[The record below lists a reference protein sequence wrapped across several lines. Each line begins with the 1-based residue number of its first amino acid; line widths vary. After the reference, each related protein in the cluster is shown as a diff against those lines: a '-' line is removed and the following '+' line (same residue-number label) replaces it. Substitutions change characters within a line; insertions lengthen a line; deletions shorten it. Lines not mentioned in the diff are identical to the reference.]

1 MLKKIDP
8 RLRRYGVAVLAVASA
23 GVLTLWLFP
32 HIQPHISPLF
42 FAAVMLSSWYG
53 GLKPGL
59 LATVLSTLTIS
70 YFFISPFH
78 SVLFGGGDI
87 LRLAVFGLVALFI
100 SWIGAELKAAKQRA
114 ERNRLKVRAS
124 EERYRSIVETANEGI
139 WLLDAQLRIEYV
151 NQRLA
156 EMFGY
161 GVEEMLGRSIFD
173 FMDEEARIQ
182 IEQSLERGNP
192 GIKEQFDFRYRRK
205 DGSTLWAIVSTNLI
219 FNEGGISDAKG
230 EAMPKAIAM
239 LTDVTERKAAEE
251 ELKRYQL
258 LSQHSRDIVLYVQL
272 DGQIIEANQAAIQA
286 YGYSK
291 SELLSLKI
299 NNLRA
304 PETLDLID
312 SQLKQA
318 DKQGILFETIHCRK
332 NGTFFPVEVSAQ
344 SLLIGDRKIVLS
356 IIRDITERKQAEAL
370 LRNSEERYRAFIE
383 QSSEGIWRFELEQPI
398 PIELSEDEQIKHF
411 YQYGYLA
418 ECNRV
423 MAQMYGFNSTEEII
437 GVRLETFL
445 IPSEP
450 HNLEYLRAFI
460 QSGYRLNDAESYEV
474 DKEGNSKYFLN
485 NLVGIVENGFLV
497 RAWGS
502 QRDISESLRQATLRK
517 QAEENSRQLANE
529 LQEQASTLDAI
540 LSASVDHIYIFDRE
554 GRYKYVS
561 TGGAQVVGF
570 EPSELVG
577 KTWRDIGLPEEI
589 MSRFDAHREEVIA
602 TGEPIR
608 KENEFLTA
616 SGLQHY
622 EYIVAPLHNQDK
634 SIKGLVVISRDIT
647 QRKQAEAALRE
658 SETRARRLIESN
670 IIGVII
676 ADFSG
681 NILEANDVFCNI
693 VGYTQEEVLSGK
705 ANWAEMTPPE
715 YRHLDMQ
722 AMEEMQQ
729 KGSHT
734 PFEKEYIRKDGTRVP
749 VLVGTGYLG
758 GSNQSG
764 VGFAIDLSES
774 LRHATLR
781 KRAEQELRISETR
794 FRALVDQSPLSTQIM
809 APDGRI
815 IQVNRAWEKL
825 WGITLDQIPE
835 YNLLQD
841 HQLVAKGIMPY
852 IQRAF
857 AGEAVEMP
865 PIVYDVAELGDYQ
878 DQERWT
884 QAFIYPVKDEAGN
897 ICEVVLVH
905 EDITEHIRVEEALR
919 ESEERFRTFFEEAP
933 IGISVVDLN
942 GRFVKINKT
951 YCEMLGYPEQE
962 LSQLTFADITHP
974 EDVEKDWRYIEQIFK
989 GEVASYQIEKRYI
1002 KKNGEILWIN
1012 LTATAIFD
1020 REGKACYGLGMVE
1033 DISESRRHATL
1044 RKRTEEA
1051 LQATNQTLDS
1061 LIQACPLGITVLSL
1075 EDGTVKLWN
1084 PADERI
1090 FGWSEQEVV
1099 GRFLPSILEDKRDEF
1114 LAQLDA
1120 IEHGRTLTAI
1130 ETRRRKKDGSLVD
1143 ISVWACPVRDAQ
1155 GNLSCM
1161 SIVADISDRKQL
1173 EQERNQLLL
1182 NEQQRATQ
1190 LRGLADAALAINS
1203 TLSIEQR
1210 LQAIAE
1216 QARTIIGAHQSH
1228 ANLKVN
1234 QDWAQSINA
1243 ISLSDKYAPRR
1254 EFLEKLDGTGIYSLV
1269 CQRNRPMRLTQA
1281 ELEAHP
1287 AWKEFGTADNSPMR
1301 GWLAAPLIGH
1311 NGNNIGLIHLSDKYE
1326 GDFSEQDEAIFV
1338 QLAQM
1343 ASVAVENARLYREAQ
1358 EANRTK
1364 DEFLATLSHE
1374 LRTPLNAML
1383 GWTQLLRTRKFDAAT
1398 VARALETIDRNTRA
1412 LSQLIEDVL
1421 DVSRII
1427 TGKLR
1432 LNVRPIELVPVIE
1445 AAIDTVLPAAEAKNI
1460 QIDARCDRSA
1470 GIILGDSARLQ
1481 QVFWNLLSNAVKFT
1495 PKGGRIEV
1503 KLSVEIGNG
1512 NEHPIS
1518 NYAQIRV
1525 TDTGQG
1531 ISADFLPYVFERFR
1545 QADGTTTRSHGGLG
1559 LGLAI
1564 VRHLVE
1570 LQGGTV
1576 CAQSPGLGLGTTFIV
1591 NLPLRTDEVRKR
1603 KDELDSHLPLSS
1615 GNFASPVSLDGLR
1628 VLIVDDEADAR
1639 EVLIAILEQYQAQV
1653 TAVTGAGEALE
1664 ALHRLQTDI
1673 LVSDIGMPGEDGYA
1687 LIRKV
1692 RALDTQSGK
1701 IPAVCLSAY
1710 ASAEDR
1716 TKALQA
1722 GFQVHI
1728 PKPVNPAELATAIAN
1743 LTGRIQA

>member
-1 MLKKIDP
+1 MLKKINP
-8 RLRRYGVAVLAVASA
+8 RLRRYCVAVLAVASA
-23 GVLTLWLFP
+23 MLLTLWILP

-42 FAAVMLSSWYG
+42 FAAVMLSAWYG
-53 GLKPGL
+53 GWKPGL
-59 LATVLSTLTIS
+59 LATVLSTVTIT
-70 YFFISPFH
+70 YFFIPPFH
-78 SVLFGGGDI
+78 SLLFGWGDI
-87 LRLAVFGLVALFI
+87 LRLAVFGFVALFI
-100 SWIGAELKAAKQRA
+100 SSLSAELKAAKQRA
-114 ERNRLKVRAS
+114 EINLLKVRAS

-139 WLLDAQLRIEYV
+139 WLVDAQLRIEYV

-161 GVEEMLGRSIFD
+161 GVEEMLDRPIFD
-173 FMDEEARIQ
+173 FMDEEARIH
-182 IEQSLERGNP
+182 IERYLERGKR
-192 GIKEQFDFRYRRK
+192 GIKEQFDFRFRRK

-219 FNEGGISDAKG
+219 FNEDGEFSGAKG
-230 EAMPKAIAM
+230 ETMPKAIAM

-258 LSQHSRDIVLYVQL
+258 LSQHSRDIVLYVHL
-272 DGQIIEANQAAIQA
+272 DGQIIEANQAAIKA

-291 SELLSLKI
+291 LELLSLKI

-304 PETLDLID
+304 PQTQDLIA
-312 SQLKQA
+312 QQIEQA
-318 DKQGILFETIHCRK
+318 DTQGILFETIHCRK
-332 NGTFFPVEVSAQ
+332 DGSFFPVEVSAQ
-344 SLLIGDRKIVLS
+344 SLGIGDKKIILS

-383 QSSEGIWRFELEQPI
+383 RSSEGIWRFELEQPI
-398 PIELSEDEQIKHF
+398 SIELAEDEQIQHF

-418 ECNRV
+418 ECNHV
-423 MAQMYGFNSTEEII
+423 MAQMYGFDSAEEII
-437 GVRLETFL
+437 GVRLENFL

-450 HNLEYLRAFI
+450 NNIEYLRAFI
-460 QSGYRLNDAESYEV
+460 QSDYQLNDAESYEV
-474 DKEGNSKYFLN
+474 DKKGNSKYFLN

-497 RAWGS
+497 RAWGT
-502 QRDISESLRQATLRK
+502 QRDISDRK
-517 QAEENSRQLANE
+517 RVEENSRHLANE

-540 LSASVDHIYIFDRE
+540 LSASVDHIYIFDSE

-570 EPSELVG
+570 QPSDLVG

-589 MSRFDAHREEVIA
+589 ITQFDAHRQEVISR
-602 TGEPIR
+602 GEPIR
-608 KENEFLTA
+608 NENDFLSA

-634 SIKGLVVISRDIT
+634 SIKGIAIISRDIT

-658 SETRARRLIESN
+658 SEARARRLIESN
-670 IIGVII
+670 IIGVIV

-681 NILEANDVFCNI
+681 NILEANDAFCDI

-705 ANWAEMTPPE
+705 VSWAQITPPE

-729 KGSHT
+729 TGTHT

-749 VLVGTGYLG
+749 ILVGTSYLG
-758 GSNQSG
+758 DSNQIG
-764 VGFAIDLSES
+764 VGFAIDLSD
-774 LRHATLR
+774 R

-815 IQVNRAWEKL
+815 LQVNRAWEQL

-835 YNLLQD
+835 YNLLKD
-841 HQLVAKGIMPY
+841 EQLVAKGIMPY

-857 AGEAVEMP
+857 AGEAAAIP
-865 PIVYDVAELGDYQ
+865 PIIYDVAELGDYQ
-878 DQERWT
+878 NQERWT
-884 QAFIYPVKDEAGN
+884 QSFIYPVKDETGN

-905 EDITEHIRVEEALR
+905 ENITERIRAEERLR
-919 ESEERFRTFFEEAP
+919 ESEERFRKFFEEAP

-942 GRFVKINKT
+942 GRLVKMNKT
-951 YCEMLGYPEQE
+951 YCEMLGYPEEE

-974 EDVEKDWRYIEQIFK
+974 EDVEKDWRYAKQIFK
-989 GEVASYQIEKRYI
+989 GELACYQIEKRYI
-1002 KKNGEILWIN
+1002 QKNGEILWIH
-1012 LTATAIFD
+1012 LTATAIFNG
-1020 REGKACYGLGMVE
+1020 EGKACYGLGMVE
-1033 DISESRRHATL
+1033 
-1044 RKRTEEA
+1044 
-1051 LQATNQTLDS
+1051 
-1061 LIQACPLGITVLSL
+1061 
-1075 EDGTVKLWN
+1075 
-1084 PADERI
+1084 
-1090 FGWSEQEVV
+1090 
-1099 GRFLPSILEDKRDEF
+1099 
-1114 LAQLDA
+1114 
-1120 IEHGRTLTAI
+1120 
-1130 ETRRRKKDGSLVD
+1130 
-1143 ISVWACPVRDAQ
+1143 
-1155 GNLSCM
+1155 
-1161 SIVADISDRKQL
+1161 DISDRKQL

-1203 TLSIEQR
+1203 TLSIDRR

-1216 QARTIIGAHQSH
+1216 QARTIIGAHQSVT
-1228 ANLKVN
+1228 NLSGN
-1234 QDWAQSINA
+1234 QDWAQSLNA
-1243 ISLSDKYAPRR
+1243 ISLSDKYAAWR
-1254 EFLEKLDGTGIYSLV
+1254 ESLEKLDGTGIYSLV
-1269 CQRNRPMRLTQA
+1269 CQRNRPMRMTQA
-1281 ELEAHP
+1281 ELEADP
-1287 AWKEFGTADNSPMR
+1287 AWQEFSTSAGKYPPMR
-1301 GWLAAPLIGH
+1301 GWLAAPLTGH
-1311 NGNNIGLIHLSDKYE
+1311 NGNNIGLIQLSDKYE
-1326 GDFSEQDEAIFV
+1326 GDFTEQDEAIFV

-1358 EANRTK
+1358 EANRIK

-1398 VARALETIDRNTRA
+1398 AARALETIDRNTRA

-1460 QIDARCDRSA
+1460 QIESRCDRSV
-1470 GIILGDSARLQ
+1470 GLILGDAARLQ
-1481 QVFWNLLSNAVKFT
+1481 QVVWNLLANAVKFT
-1495 PKGGRIEV
+1495 PKAGRIEV
-1503 KLSVEIGNG
+1503 QLSVVMGNG
-1512 NEHPIS
+1512 NEHPIT

-1531 ISADFLPYVFERFR
+1531 ISDDFLPYVFERFR

-1576 CAQSPGLGLGTTFIV
+1576 RAQSPGLGLGATFIV
-1591 NLPLRTDEVRKR
+1591 NLPLRTDEAGR
-1603 KDELDSHLPLSS
+1603 KDELNSHLHLSS
-1615 GNFASPVSLDGLR
+1615 VNFASPVTLDGLR

-1639 EVLIAILEQYQAQV
+1639 EVLIAILEQYRAQV

-1664 ALHRLQTDI
+1664 ALHRLQPDI

-1692 RALDTQSGK
+1692 RALDTQGGK
-1701 IPAVCLSAY
+1701 IPAVALTAY
-1710 ASAEDR
+1710 ARAEDR
-1716 TKALQA
+1716 TKALLA
-1722 GFQVHI
+1722 GFQLHI

-1743 LTGRIQA
+1743 LTGRMGK

>member
-1 MLKKIDP
+1 MLKKINP

-23 GVLTLWLFP
+23 GVLTLWLLP

-70 YFFISPFH
+70 YFFIPPFH

-87 LRLAVFGLVALFI
+87 LRVAVFGLVALFI
-100 SWIGAELKAAKQRA
+100 SWLSAELKAAKQRS
-114 ERNRLKVRAS
+114 ERDLLKVRAS

-161 GVEEMLGRSIFD
+161 GVKEMLGRPIFD

-182 IEQSLERGNP
+182 LEQSLERGKQ

-219 FNEGGISDAKG
+219 FNEGGVSDANG

-272 DGQIIEANQAAIQA
+272 DGQIIEANQAAVQA
-286 YGYSK
+286 YRYAK

-299 NNLRA
+299 NDLRA
-304 PETLDLID
+304 PQTHDLIA
-312 SQLKQA
+312 QQIEQA
-318 DKQGILFETIHCRK
+318 DKEGILFETIHYRK
-332 NGTFFPVEVSAQ
+332 DGSHFPVEVSAQ
-344 SLLIGDRKIVLS
+344 SIAIGDEKIVLS
-356 IIRDITERKQAEAL
+356 IIRDITERKQAEVL

-383 QSSEGIWRFELEQPI
+383 RSSEGIWRFELEQPI
-398 PIELSEDEQIKHF
+398 PIEVTEDEQIQRF

-418 ECNRV
+418 ECNHV
-423 MAQMYGFNSTEEII
+423 MAQMYGFDTAEEII
-437 GVRLETFL
+437 GVRLEDFL

-450 HNLEYLRAFI
+450 HNIEYLRAFI
-460 QSGYRLNDAESYEV
+460 QSGYRLNNAESYEV
-474 DKEGNSKYFLN
+474 DKEGNAKYFLN

-497 RAWGS
+497 RAWGT
-502 QRDISESLRQATLRK
+502 QQDISERK
-517 QAEENSRQLANE
+517 RAEENSRHLANE

-561 TGGAQVVGF
+561 TGGAQTVGF
-570 EPSELVG
+570 QPSELVG

-589 MSRFDAHREEVIA
+589 MTRFDAHREEVIA

-608 KENEFLTA
+608 NDNAFLSA

-634 SIKGLVVISRDIT
+634 SIKGIVVISRDIT
-647 QRKQAEAALRE
+647 QRKQAEEALRE
-658 SETRARRLIESN
+658 SEARARRLIESN
-670 IIGVII
+670 IIGVIV

-715 YRHLDMQ
+715 YRHLDVQ

-729 KGSHT
+729 TGTHT

-749 VLVGTGYLG
+749 VLVGTGYID
-758 GSNQSG
+758 GSNQMG

-835 YNLLQD
+835 YNLLKD
-841 HQLVAKGIMPY
+841 EQLVAKGIMPY

-857 AGEAVEMP
+857 AGEAVAIP
-865 PIVYDVAELGDYQ
+865 PIIYDVSELGNYQ
-878 DQERWT
+878 DQEPWT
-884 QAFIYPVKDEAGN
+884 QSFIYPVKDEAGN
-897 ICEVVLVH
+897 IREVVLVH
-905 EDITEHIRVEEALR
+905 EDITERIRAEEALR

-942 GRFVKINKT
+942 GRFVKMNKT

-974 EDVEKDWRYIEQIFK
+974 EDVEKDWRYIDQIFK
-989 GEVASYQIEKRYI
+989 GELARYQLEKRYI

-1012 LTATAIFD
+1012 LTATVIFD

-1033 DISESRRHATL
+1033 DIGD

-1084 PADERI
+1084 PADEQI

-1099 GRFLPSILEDKRDEF
+1099 GCFLPSILEDKRDEF

-1120 IEHGRTLTAI
+1120 IEQGGTLTAI
-1130 ETRRRKKDGSLVD
+1130 ETRRRKKDGSVVD

-1190 LRGLADAALAINS
+1190 LRALADAALAINS
-1203 TLSIEQR
+1203 TLSIDQR

-1228 ANLKVN
+1228 ANLRVN

-1243 ISLSDKYAPRR
+1243 ISLSEKYAPWR
-1254 EFLEKLDGTGIYSLV
+1254 ESPEKLDDTGIYSLV

-1287 AWKEFGTADNSPMR
+1287 AWKEFGTADKYPPLR

-1311 NGNNIGLIHLSDKYE
+1311 NGKNIGLIHLSDKYE

-1398 VARALETIDRNTRA
+1398 VARALETIDRNTKA

-1460 QIDARCDRSA
+1460 QIDARCDRSV
-1470 GIILGDSARLQ
+1470 GLILGDSARLQ

-1503 KLSVEIGNG
+1503 QLSVEIGEG
-1512 NEHPIS
+1512 NEDPIP

-1591 NLPLRTDEVRKR
+1591 NLPLRTDEVGKR
-1603 KDELDSHLPLSS
+1603 KDELDSPLHASS

-1639 EVLIAILEQYQAQV
+1639 EVLIAILAQYQAQV
-1653 TAVTGAGEALE
+1653 TAVTGADEALE
-1664 ALHRLQTDI
+1664 ALHRLQPDI

-1716 TKALQA
+1716 TKALLA

-1743 LTGRIQA
+1743 LTGRIGK

>member
-1 MLKKIDP
+1 MLKKINP

-23 GVLTLWLFP
+23 GVLTLWLLP

-59 LATVLSTLTIS
+59 LATILSTLTIT
-70 YFFISPFH
+70 YFFIPPRY

-100 SWIGAELKAAKQRA
+100 SWLSAELKAAKQRS
-114 ERNRLKVRAS
+114 ERDLLKVRAS

-161 GVEEMLGRSIFD
+161 GVKEMLGRPIFD

-182 IEQSLERGNP
+182 LEQSLERGKQ
-192 GIKEQFDFRYRRK
+192 GINEQFDFRYRRK
-205 DGSTLWAIVSTNLI
+205 DGSMLWAIVSTNLI
-219 FNEGGISDAKG
+219 FNEGGVSDAKG

-258 LSQHSRDIVLYVQL
+258 LSQHSRDIVLYVHT

-286 YGYSK
+286 YGYAK

-299 NNLRA
+299 NDLRA
-304 PETLDLID
+304 PETHDLIA
-312 SQLKQA
+312 QQIEQA
-318 DKQGILFETIHCRK
+318 DKQGILFETIHYRK
-332 NGTFFPVEVSAQ
+332 DGSHFPVEVSAQ
-344 SLLIGDRKIVLS
+344 SLAIGDKKIILS

-383 QSSEGIWRFELEQPI
+383 RSSEGIWRFELEQPI
-398 PIELSEDEQIKHF
+398 PIELTEDEQIQLF

-423 MAQMYGFNSTEEII
+423 MAQMYGFDSVEEII
-437 GVRLETFL
+437 GVRLENFL

-450 HNLEYLRAFI
+450 NNVEYLRAFI
-460 QSGYRLNDAESYEV
+460 QSGYRLNNAESYEV
-474 DKEGNSKYFLN
+474 DKEGNAKYFLN

-497 RAWGS
+497 RAWGT
-502 QRDISESLRQATLRK
+502 QQDISDRK
-517 QAEENSRQLANE
+517 RAEENSRHLANE

-561 TGGAQVVGF
+561 TGGAQTVGF
-570 EPSELVG
+570 QPRELVG

-589 MSRFDAHREEVIA
+589 MTRFDAHREEVIA

-608 KENEFLTA
+608 KENDFLSAT
-616 SGLQHY
+616 GLQHY
-622 EYIVAPLHNQDK
+622 EYIVAPLHNQDQ
-634 SIKGLVVISRDIT
+634 SIKGIAVISRDIT

-670 IIGVII
+670 IIGVIV

-715 YRHLDMQ
+715 YRHLDVQ

-729 KGSHT
+729 TGTHT

-749 VLVGTGYLG
+749 VLVGTGYID
-758 GSNQSG
+758 GSNQMG

-841 HQLVAKGIMPY
+841 EQLVAKGIMPY

-857 AGEAVEMP
+857 AGEAVAIP
-865 PIVYDVAELGDYQ
+865 PIIYDVSELGNYQ
-878 DQERWT
+878 DQEPWT
-884 QAFIYPVKDEAGN
+884 QSFIYPVKDETGN
-897 ICEVVLVH
+897 IREVVLVH
-905 EDITEHIRVEEALR
+905 EDITERIRAEEALR

-933 IGISVVDLN
+933 IGISVVGLN
-942 GRFVKINKT
+942 GRFVKMNKT

-962 LSQLTFADITHP
+962 LTQLTFADITHP
-974 EDVEKDWRYIEQIFK
+974 EDVEKDWRYIDQIFK
-989 GEVASYQIEKRYI
+989 GELARYQLEKRYI

-1033 DISESRRHATL
+1033 DIGD

-1061 LIQACPLGITVLSL
+1061 LIQACPLGITVLSI

-1099 GRFLPSILEDKRDEF
+1099 GCFLPSILEDKRDEF

-1120 IEHGRTLTAI
+1120 IEQGGTLTAI
-1130 ETRRRKKDGSLVD
+1130 ETRRRKKDGSVVD

-1190 LRGLADAALAINS
+1190 LRALADAALAINS

-1228 ANLKVN
+1228 ANLRVN

-1243 ISLSDKYAPRR
+1243 ISLSEKYAPWR
-1254 EFLEKLDGTGIYSLV
+1254 ESPEKLDDTGIYSLV

-1287 AWKEFGTADNSPMR
+1287 AWKEFGTADNYPPMR

-1311 NGNNIGLIHLSDKYE
+1311 NGKNIGLIHLSDKYE

-1383 GWTQLLRTRKFDAAT
+1383 GWTQLLRTRKFDTAT
-1398 VARALETIDRNTRA
+1398 VARALETIDRNTKA

-1460 QIDARCDRSA
+1460 QIDSRCDRSV
-1470 GIILGDSARLQ
+1470 GLILGDSARLQ

-1503 KLSVEIGNG
+1503 QLSVDIGNG
-1512 NEHPIS
+1512 NEHPIP
-1518 NYAQIRV
+1518 NYAQIKV

-1576 CAQSPGLGLGTTFIV
+1576 RAQSPGLGLGTTFIV
-1591 NLPLRTDEVRKR
+1591 NLPLRTDEAGQK
-1603 KDELDSHLPLSS
+1603 KDELDSQLHLSS
-1615 GNFASPVSLDGLR
+1615 GNFASPATLDGLR

-1653 TAVTGAGEALE
+1653 TAVTGAEEALE
-1664 ALHRLQTDI
+1664 ALHRLQPDI

-1743 LTGRIQA
+1743 LTGRIGK

>member
-1 MLKKIDP
+1 MLKKINP

-23 GVLTLWLFP
+23 GVLTLWLLP

-53 GLKPGL
+53 GSKPGL

-70 YFFISPFH
+70 YFFIPPFH

-87 LRLAVFGLVALFI
+87 LRVAVFGLVALFI
-100 SWIGAELKAAKQRA
+100 SWLSAELKAAKHRS
-114 ERNRLKVRAS
+114 EKNILKVRAS

-139 WLLDAQLRIEYV
+139 WLLDAQMRIEYV

-161 GVEEMLGRSIFD
+161 GVEEMLGRPIFD

-182 IEQSLERGNP
+182 LEQSLERGKQ
-192 GIKEQFDFRYRRK
+192 GINEQFDFRYRRK

-219 FNEGGISDAKG
+219 FHEGGVSDAKG

-258 LSQHSRDIVLYVQL
+258 LSQHSRDIVLYIQL
-272 DGQIIEANQAAIQA
+272 DGQIIEANQAAVKA

-291 SELLSLKI
+291 SELISLKI
-299 NNLRA
+299 NDLRA
-304 PETLDLID
+304 PQTRDLIA
-312 SQLKQA
+312 QQIEQA
-318 DKQGILFETIHCRK
+318 DKEGILFETIHYRK
-332 NGTFFPVEVSAQ
+332 DGSSFPVEVSAQ
-344 SLLIGDRKIVLS
+344 SLVIGNKKIVLS

-383 QSSEGIWRFELEQPI
+383 RSSEGIWRFELEQPI
-398 PIELSEDEQIKHF
+398 PIEVTEDEQIQRF
-411 YQYGYLA
+411 YQHGYLA

-423 MAQMYGFNSTEEII
+423 MAQMYGFSSVEEII
-437 GVRLETFL
+437 GVRLEDFL

-450 HNLEYLRAFI
+450 HNIEYLRAFI
-460 QSGYRLNDAESYEV
+460 QSGYRLSDAESYEV
-474 DKEGNSKYFLN
+474 DKEGNPKYFLN

-497 RAWGS
+497 RAWGT
-502 QRDISESLRQATLRK
+502 QQDISESLRHATLRK
-517 QAEENSRQLANE
+517 QAEEKSRQLANE

-554 GRYKYVS
+554 GRYQYVS
-561 TGGAQVVGF
+561 AGGAQVVGF
-570 EPSELVG
+570 QPSELVG

-589 MSRFDAHREEVIA
+589 MSRFDAHREEVIS

-608 KENEFLTA
+608 NENEFLGA

-634 SIKGLVVISRDIT
+634 SIKGIVVISRDIT
-647 QRKQAEAALRE
+647 QRKQAEEALRE
-658 SETRARRLIESN
+658 SEARARRLIESN

-715 YRHLDMQ
+715 YRHLDLQ
-722 AMEEMQQ
+722 AMEAMQQ
-729 KGSHT
+729 TGTHT

-758 GSNQSG
+758 GANKIG

-781 KRAEQELRISETR
+781 KRAEQELRVSEAR

-809 APDGRI
+809 ALDGRI
-815 IQVNRAWEKL
+815 LQVNQAWEKL
-825 WGITLDQIPE
+825 WGITLDQLSE

-841 HQLVAKGIMPY
+841 EQLVAKGIMPY
-852 IQRAF
+852 IQKAF
-857 AGEAVEMP
+857 AGEATAMP
-865 PIVYDVAELGDYQ
+865 PIIYYVSELGDFHK
-878 DQERWT
+878 QERWT
-884 QAFIYPVKDEAGN
+884 QAFIYPVKDETGN
-897 ICEVVLVH
+897 IREVVLVH
-905 EDITEHIRVEEALR
+905 EDITERVRAEEALR
-919 ESEERFRTFFEEAP
+919 ESEERFRKFFEEAP
-933 IGISVVDLN
+933 IGISVVDIN
-942 GRFVKINKT
+942 GRLVKMNKT

-962 LSQLTFADITHP
+962 LSQLTFTEITHP
-974 EDVEKDWRYIEQIFK
+974 EDVEKDWRYTEQLFT
-989 GEVASYQIEKRYI
+989 GELTRYQVEKRYI

-1012 LTATAIFD
+1012 LTATAIYD
-1020 REGKACYGLGMVE
+1020 REGNPCYGLGMVE
-1033 DISESRRHATL
+1033 DISE
-1044 RKRTEEA
+1044 RKRAEEA

-1061 LIQACPLGITVLSL
+1061 LIQACPLGITVLSID
-1075 EDGTVKLWN
+1075 DGTVKLWN

-1099 GRFLPSILEDKRDEF
+1099 GCFLPSILEDKRDEF
-1114 LAQLDA
+1114 IAQLDA
-1120 IEHGRTLTAI
+1120 IEQGGTLTAI

-1203 TLSIEQR
+1203 TLSIDER
-1210 LQAIAE
+1210 LQAIAD

-1228 ANLKVN
+1228 AKLSFN
-1234 QDWAQSINA
+1234 QDWAQSLNA
-1243 ISLSDKYAPRR
+1243 ISVSDKYAPRR
-1254 EFLEKLDGTGIYSLV
+1254 ESPEKIDVTTSIYSLV
-1269 CQRNRPMRLTQA
+1269 CQRNRSMRMTQA
-1281 ELEAHP
+1281 QLEAHP
-1287 AWKEFGTADNSPMR
+1287 AWKEFDKTVDNLPIR
-1301 GWLAAPLIGH
+1301 GWLAAPLTGH
-1311 NGNNIGLIHLSDKYE
+1311 NGKNIGLIQLSDKYE
-1326 GDFSEQDEAIFV
+1326 GDFTEQDEAIFV

-1398 VARALETIDRNTRA
+1398 AARALETIDRNTRA

-1445 AAIDTVLPAAEAKNI
+1445 AAIDTVLPAAAAKNI
-1460 QIDARCDRSA
+1460 QIDSRCDRSV
-1470 GIILGDSARLQ
+1470 GLILGDSARLQ
-1481 QVFWNLLSNAVKFT
+1481 QVVWNLLSNAVKFT

-1503 KLSVEIGNG
+1503 QLSVGRGNG
-1512 NEHPIS
+1512 NEPFPIP
-1518 NYAQIRV
+1518 NYAEIRV

-1576 CAQSPGLGLGTTFIV
+1576 RAQSPGIGLGATFIV
-1591 NLPLRTDEVRKR
+1591 NLPLRREEAENR
-1603 KDELDSHLPLSS
+1603 KDELDSHLPPSS
-1615 GNFASPVSLDGLR
+1615 ADFASCAVTLDGLR
-1628 VLIVDDEADAR
+1628 VLIVDDEPDAR
-1639 EVLIAILEQYQAQV
+1639 EVLTAILEQYHAQV
-1653 TAVTGAGEALE
+1653 TAVTSAREALE
-1664 ALHRLQTDI
+1664 ALHRLQPDI
-1673 LVSDIGMPGEDGYA
+1673 LVSDIGMPEEDGYD
-1687 LIRKV
+1687 LIRQV
-1692 RALDTQSGK
+1692 RALDIKGRT
-1701 IPAVCLSAY
+1701 IPAVALTAY
-1710 ASAEDR
+1710 ARAEDR

-1728 PKPVNPAELATAIAN
+1728 SKPVNPVEIATAIAN
-1743 LTGRIQA
+1743 LTGRTQS